1 MGEGPGELVVKDE
14 ETGEVLCHYKGSFK
28 KNEFHS
34 YGTLVTPTYLYEGN
48 FENSLRHG
56 SGKI

>member
-34 YGTLVTPTYLYEGN
+34 YGTLVTPTYSYEGN
-48 FENSLRHG
+48 F
-56 SGKI
+56 